1 MTKREKNIRAIAKA
15 INKAHGIS
23 MTQCLELARIDTRAR
38 EEAAKITEI
47 EFRDG
52 TKWKKR

>member
-1 MTKREKNIRAIAKA
+1 MTKREKNIRAVAKA

-23 MTQCLELARIDTRAR
+23 MTQCLSLARLDTRVR
-38 EEAAKITEI
+38 ESADEIKEI

-52 TKWKKR
+52 TKWKRK

>member
-1 MTKREKNIRAIAKA
+1 MTKREKSIRAIAKA

-38 EEAAKITEI
+38 EAAAKITEI

>member
-23 MTQCLELARIDTRAR
+23 MKQCLELARLDTRVR
-38 EEAAKITEI
+38 EAAEEITEI